1 MNTIAEFT
9 IIGRVGEI
17 KQVGSTLRVSVA
29 SSFSRRDN
37 SGEWVERARWNEVT
51 VFGEGTRG
59 YVKRNIVKGDLIF
72 TSGSMGETKWEKDGE
87 TFYGVTLACEQIE
100 RLSKGPNRAS
110 RCVARLEKEE
120 SHSEPCY
127 NGFHE
132 SRRSQADV
140 ARRIPRMGRTA
151 GVALRIRRRRAG
163 CHDRRIGGPC

>member
-37 SGEWVERARWNEVT
+37 SGEWIERTRWNEVT

-72 TSGSMGETKWEKDGE
+72 TSGSMGQTKWEKDGE
-87 TFYGVTLACEQIE
+87 TFYGVTLACERIE
-100 RLSKGPNRAS
+100 RL
-110 RCVARLEKEE
+110 C
-120 SHSEPCY
+120 
-127 NGFHE
+127 
-132 SRRSQADV
+132 
-140 ARRIPRMGRTA
+140 
-151 GVALRIRRRRAG
+151 
-163 CHDRRIGGPC
+163 